1 MSPDLDRE
9 LVGRIASLEKRASTL
24 ESQDGGGSGRGVRV
38 YRSTA
43 QALADNVLTP
53 IAFSHALGNPQGA
66 WSSGQP
72 TRLYARSSGY
82 YMAGGQATV
91 DSSKF
96 ASNGYMMVAVRRNGD
111 NYLAQNETYNSSG
124 RRISLSVM
132 TALFWMDEGDYVEI
146 VVRQDSSTASMD
158 LQAASAQ
165 YQQFNHGWLM
175 RCG

>member
-1 MSPDLDRE
+1 MTTGQIVRVLTGVDKR
-9 LVGRIASLEKRASTL
+9 LERL
-24 ESQDGGGSGRGVRV
+24 ESWGGGVSGRGVRV

-53 IAFSHALGNPQGA
+53 IAFSHALVNHQGA

-72 TRLYARSSGY
+72 TRLYARSAGY

-91 DSSKF
+91 DSSAF
-96 ASNGYMMVAVRRNGD
+96 ASNGYFMVAVRRNGD
-111 NYLAQNETYNSSG
+111 NYLVQNELYNSSG

-146 VVRQDSSTASMD
+146 VVRQDSSTGSMA

-165 YQQFNHGWLM
+165 YQQFNNGWLM

>member
-1 MSPDLDRE
+1 MTTGQIVRALTGVDKR
-9 LVGRIASLEKRASTL
+9 LERL
-24 ESQDGGGSGRGVRV
+24 ESWGGGGSGRGVRV

-43 QALADNVLTP
+43 QALADNDLTP
-53 IAFSHALGNPQGA
+53 IAFSHALVNHQSA

-91 DSSKF
+91 DSSEF
-96 ASNGYMMVAVRRNGD
+96 ASSGYMMVAVRRNGD
-111 NYLAQNETYNSSG
+111 NFLVQNEMYCSSG
-124 RRISLSVM
+124 RRISLAVM

-165 YQQFNHGWLM
+165 NQQFNHGWLM